1 MQVIKESST
10 LPSSKK
16 KCRVSVVLTAP
27 TVRDSFHDT
36 VKRGSGAVKHPS
48 TRTSPRLHPSSTDSK
63 PKPVKVRKNKK
74 KLKFKVTARERRRN
88 MTSLQDYNLN
98 HEDDYFEGVDPPSL
112 PAKILLNSSV
122 SSSDSSSPSLSR
134 RASPLAS
141 FLPKLTRETTP
152 LQFRGVLHRNKDE
165 SIDSGNR

>member
-1 MQVIKESST
+1 MQVIKESSS

-27 TVRDSFHDT
+27 SIIDSFHDT

-48 TRTSPRLHPSSTDSK
+48 TRTSPRLHPSSADSK
-63 PKPVKVRKNKK
+63 PKPVKVSKNKK
-74 KLKFKVTARERRRN
+74 KPKSKVTARERRRK
-88 MTSLQDYNLN
+88 MSSLQDYNLN
-98 HEDDYFEGVDPPSL
+98 HEDDYFDCVDPPSL
-112 PAKILLNSSV
+112 HANILLNSSV
-122 SSSDSSSPSLSR
+122 SSSGSSSPSLSG

-152 LQFRGVLHRNKDE
+152 LQFRGVLHQNKDE
-165 SIDSGNR
+165 SVDSGNR